1 MISRGGWRITLAVSM
16 GILAG
21 CKDPPKDDA
30 ARDARVEAVDA
41 APSPAPSASAG
52 EVVRSPYDS
61 AKVQSLV
68 NPSALPVYQGPT
80 GSVEG
85 TITITGAPPPP
96 TTGKRAD
103 FARCPEASE
112 TYGSAFRVGPVVG
125 QGRALVDAVVAVTG
139 YDGFVPAKS
148 DHVTLSFE
156 GCAYDRRTVL
166 VTFGQRVDVFNRSK
180 KQMITPDID
189 GQPVLALRI
198 AAPHSVSPVHVF
210 PPAPGRFHLIDR
222 GVLGYVDEDLYV
234 LMHPLHAASDLK
246 GAYRIDGIPV
256 GKATVNVGH
265 PAFAGDSAKEVT
277 IVANVVEKVDL
288 ALSYGVD
295 AGGGKTDAG
304 AGGKKDAGKVTPD
317 PIR

>member
-1 MISRGGWRITLAVSM
+1 MTSRGGWLVALAACA
-16 GILAG
+16 GILVG
-21 CKDPPKDDA
+21 CKDPPKDEA
-30 ARDARVEAVDA
+30 ARDARGDTADA
-41 APSPAPSASAG
+41 TASASPSASAG
-52 EVVRSPYDS
+52 AEVVRNPYDS

-85 TITITGAPPPP
+85 TITVIGAPPPP

-103 FARCPEASE
+103 FARCPEAVE
-112 TYGSAFRVGPVVG
+112 TYGAAFRVGPVVG
-125 QGRALVDAVVAVTG
+125 QGRALADAIVAVTG
-139 YDGFVPAKS
+139 YEGFVPAKG
-148 DHVTLSFE
+148 DHVTLNFD
-156 GCAYDRRTVL
+156 GCAYERRTVL
-166 VTFGQRVDVFNRSK
+166 VTFGQRIDVFNRSK

-210 PPAPGRFHLIDR
+210 PPAPGRFHLVDR
-222 GVLGYVDEDLYV
+222 GVLGYVDEDLFV
-234 LMHPLHAASDLK
+234 LMQPLHATSDVK

-265 PAFAGDSAKEVT
+265 PAFSGDSAKEIT
-277 IVANVVEKVDL
+277 IAANVVEKVDL
-288 ALSYGVD
+288 TLSFGVD
-295 AGGGKTDAG
+295 AGAVKTDAG
-304 AGGKKDAGKVTPD
+304 VVKKDAGKISPD